1 MLCRALIIDT
11 RKELSTK
18 YKKSLTDKDIQAKI
32 ARSIKDALLD
42 IQALEPDLIIVSD
55 SIKEPLADFCERIR
69 VLTYNIRPVI
79 IALSKSDNIDDKIKV
94 LEAGADDYISEPV
107 NFKEFQIRIKAHL
120 RREIETNLDNKTL
133 LPNEKYSIRALK
145 RTLAEENDWAT
156 LLISIENFKQYI
168 EVYSEFAGDKVVQ
181 TMLAIIK
188 SALSETDFISQLT
201 DTEFL
206 VITKSPVAERLASF
220 IVSAFDSVAPKFYSH
235 EDTKRGYMLLRS
247 DDEAGQRVDFVSVL
261 VSVISSEF
269 DTYTNPEHLINK
281 MRRIKPLAKLPSKSN
296 YIVDRPK
303 ISGETDKL
311 VYNNKIVIFE
321 KDEAMELLLRT
332 TLELQGYD
340 VMTEVEND
348 TIPAIFIIDTGD
360 NMDKLDLCS
369 KIKAN
374 SLFVNS
380 KIIVTSNQHNKS
392 TILNT
397 GADLYLPKPYEISS
411 LIKWVEYFMKDS
423 NY

>member
-311 VYNNKIVIFE
+311 VYNNKIVILE